1 MIPGSIFDIW
11 LFFPPSTRRPL
22 CAILLLMDDAPQTDA
37 SASPEKPLW
46 RRLVPFV
53 ALSVCFI
60 ALGLIPAVREH
71 LKPATIATF
80 ARDLGAWAILAIF
93 VFAIVSPLAFIP
105 RAPIAIVCGLLYGV
119 VVGSLI
125 ANVAST
131 LGAWLHFR
139 LARHA
144 LGKVGRKHPVA
155 ARWRLALADPQRA
168 FFALFLLRAFPLSN
182 FTATNILAGA
192 LGMRGRVYLPATFL
206 GMIPSTLFY
215 ACCGKLVRKP
225 SPEFYLLLGVLFLAI
240 LLGTLLARRR
250 FLPADAGAKR

>member
-1 MIPGSIFDIW
+1 MAS
-11 LFFPPSTRRPL
+11 PPT
-22 CAILLLMDDAPQTDA
+22 
-37 SASPEKPLW
+37 SPEKPLW
-46 RRLVPFV
+46 RRLAPFV
-53 ALSVCFI
+53 ALSVCFM
-60 ALGLIPAVREH
+60 ALGLIPAVRDH
-71 LKPATIATF
+71 LKPAALSTF
-80 ARDLGAWAILAIF
+80 ARDLGIWAILAI
-93 VFAIVSPLAFIP
+93 VAFAVVSPLAFIP

-144 LGKVGRKHPVA
+144 FGRVAQRHPVA
-155 ARWRLALADPQRA
+155 ARIRQALADPHTA
-168 FFALFLLRAFPLSN
+168 FLTLFLLRAFPLSN

-215 ACCGKLVRKP
+215 ACCGKLVRKKP
-225 SPEFYLLLGVLFLAI
+225 SLEFCLLLAVLFLGI

-250 FLPADAGAKR
+250 LATADAGVKP

>member
-1 MIPGSIFDIW
+1 M
-11 LFFPPSTRRPL
+11 
-22 CAILLLMDDAPQTDA
+22 AEAPQTDA
-37 SASPEKPLW
+37 PTPTEKPLW

-53 ALSVCFI
+53 ALSVFFM

-71 LKPATIATF
+71 LKPAAL
-80 ARDLGAWAILAIF
+80 ANSVRELGAWAVLAIV
-93 VFAIVSPLAFIP
+93 VFALVSPLAFIP

-119 VVGSLI
+119 ALGGLL

-144 LGKVGRKHPVA
+144 LGQVGEKHPVA
-155 ARWRLALADPQRA
+155 ARWRQALANPHTA
-168 FFALFLLRAFPLSN
+168 FLALFLLRAFPLSN

-225 SPEFYLLLGVLFLAI
+225 SPEFYLLLAVLFLAI

-250 FLPADAGAKR
+250 FLPDNSCASP

>member
-1 MIPGSIFDIW
+1 
-11 LFFPPSTRRPL
+11 
-22 CAILLLMDDAPQTDA
+22 MDEAPTTNTL
-37 SASPEKPLW
+37 EKPLW
-46 RRLVPFV
+46 LRLVPFV
-53 ALSVCFI
+53 VLSAGFI
-60 ALGLIPAVREH
+60 ALGLIPTVRDH
-71 LKPATIATF
+71 LKPATIATV

-119 VVGSLI
+119 ALGGLL

-131 LGAWLHFR
+131 FGAWLHFC

-144 LGKVGRKHPVA
+144 LGKVGQRHPVA
-155 ARWRLALADPQRA
+155 ARWRQALANPHTA
-168 FFALFLLRAFPLSN
+168 FLALFLLRAFPLSN